1 MFNKFIEIFK
11 HKETRNRIL
20 FTLAMFFIYR
30 LGAAISIPRV
40 DTSAILDSASSNS
53 IFGMLNLLGGGAL
66 EQFSIFAMG
75 VGPYITAS
83 IVINLLSMD
92 VIPYLT
98 DQAKHGGAEGKKK
111 IDQITRYLAV
121 ILAFAQSAVMT
132 YGFNVSY
139 GILADNSITT
149 YLYVATIM
157 TAGTLFLLWIGDRIT
172 MHGIGN
178 GTSMII
184 FAGIIS
190 NYPASFAQVY
200 STLVDGSDASAAFSG
215 MLGFIG
221 YLLIQFLIVIL
232 LLYTGN
238 AVRKIPIQYT
248 TSSTNVGRKN
258 VNYLPLKINSAGV
271 IPIIFASAVMIAP
284 LTIMSF
290 FSTSSSAYVFL
301 SGVLDFSTPIGL
313 GIYVLLIIIF
323 TFFYTGLQID
333 PEKTA
338 ENLSKNGTYIPGI
351 RPGNEAKEYINKVL
365 NRITVLGAL
374 SIAFIGALPYLIPMF
389 TNLPSSFGIGGTG
402 IIIVVGVAQET
413 VKGLLSQSTQRN
425 YKGFKRS
432 F

>member
-11 HKETRNRIL
+11 HKDTRKRIA
-20 FTLAMFFIYR
+20 FTLAMFFVYR

-40 DTSAILDSASSNS
+40 DTTALLESASSNS

-66 EQFSIFAMG
+66 ERFSIFAMG

-83 IVINLLSMD
+83 IVIQLLSMD

-98 DQAKHGGAEGKKK
+98 DLSKNGGDEGKKQ
-111 IDQITRYLAV
+111 IDKITRYMAV
-121 ILAFAQSAVMT
+121 ILAFVQAAVMT

-139 GILADNSITT
+139 SILADSSIST

-157 TAGTLFLLWIGDRIT
+157 TAGTMFLLWIGDRIT
-172 MHGIGN
+172 THGIGN
-178 GTSMII
+178 GISMII
-184 FAGIIS
+184 FAGIVS
-190 NYPASFAQVY
+190 NYPANFSQIY
-200 STLVDGSDASAAFSG
+200 STLVDGSDAASAFSG
-215 MLGFIG
+215 MLGFVG
-221 YLLIQFLIVIL
+221 YILIQLLIIL
-232 LLYTGN
+232 LLLFTGN

-258 VNYLPLKINSAGV
+258 VNFLPLKINSAGV
-271 IPIIFASAVMIAP
+271 IPIIFASAVMTAP

-290 FSTSSSAYVFL
+290 FSTTSTAYTTL
-301 SGVLDFSTPIGL
+301 SGILSFSTPLGL
-313 GIYVLLIIIF
+313 TIYVLLIIMF
-323 TFFYTGLQID
+323 TFFYTSLQID
-333 PEKTA
+333 PERTA

-351 RPGNEAKEYINKVL
+351 RPGKESVEYIGKVL

-374 SIAFIGALPYLIPMF
+374 SIAFIGALPYLITMF
-389 TNLPSSFGIGGTG
+389 TNLSSSFGIGGTG